1 MLDLKPWMLPLI
13 VAAILVPL
21 SVGFMIGGPPLGL
34 GLGFLA
40 AAATVGFAA
49 RQVPRGPI
57 ETAHASDLRRHVLI
71 VLTHELDSPAA
82 IDRIVREREL
92 NREGEE
98 ADVLILAPAQSG
110 LLDRWATDLGRARD
124 EAQRKLVVSAA
135 TLGKANVAADAA
147 VGEEGVVQ
155 AVEDR
160 LRSFPA
166 SEVILVTGPPGEDAH
181 GDKATAELSERLR
194 QPLLRVVN

>member
-13 VAAILVPL
+13 VIAVVVPL
-21 SVGFMIGGPPLGL
+21 VGGFMVGGPPLGL

-40 AAATVGFAA
+40 AAALVVFAA
-49 RQVPRGPI
+49 RKPPRGMI
-57 ETAHASDLRRHVLI
+57 ETAEASDLRRHVLI

-82 IDRIVREREL
+82 IDRIVREGDLDRG
-92 NREGEE
+92 GEE
-98 ADVLILAPAQSG
+98 TEVLILAPAQSG
-110 LLDRWATDLGRARD
+110 LLDRWATDVRRARE

-166 SEVILVTGPPGEDAH
+166 NEVILVTGPPGEDAK
-181 GDKATAELSERLR
+181 GDKATAELSERLS
-194 QPLLRVVN
+194 QPLLRIVN